1 MVIGGVGK
9 VTKGDGTA
17 RLELGIKCSLRWIL
31 LMQTQHLMH
40 FLSIFFNVFKN
51 YIFGDCAA
59 FLRFFL

>member
-40 FLSIFFNVFKN
+40 FLSIVFLMFSK
-51 YIFGDCAA
+51 IT
-59 FLRFFL
+59 FLETARRF